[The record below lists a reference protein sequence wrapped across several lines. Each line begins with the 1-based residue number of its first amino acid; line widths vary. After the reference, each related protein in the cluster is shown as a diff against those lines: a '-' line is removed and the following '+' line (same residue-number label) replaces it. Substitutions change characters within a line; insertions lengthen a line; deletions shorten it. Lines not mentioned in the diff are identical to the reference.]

1 MLPLAAETAP
11 TTTDEL
17 IAALRRG
24 LESHGLTPRAITGEG
39 ADYPQLESLKIDLTG
54 AEVTRENR
62 PPKPAEA
69 GPATVGIAHFELF
82 GGPLYFEKTP
92 LEVKLEADG

>member
-24 LESHGLTPRAITGEG
+24 LDQVGLAARDISGEG
-39 ADYPQLESLKIDLTG
+39 TGFPQLTEPAKIDLTG
-54 AEVTRENR
+54 AEFSTSGRIA
-62 PPKPAEA
+62 PP
-69 GPATVGIAHFELF
+69 T
-82 GGPLYFEKTP
+82 
-92 LEVKLEADG
+92 